1 MVEESSEESP
11 PLEGTRKW
19 ESRVLGGLPVRGE
32 TTLSPRWGSFILA
45 LAHPRLTPLRQ
56 AQGKL
61 WAAFLRRFAA
71 KGPELYFTASS
82 KVYFSRKR
90 YPLLRRGIKGSVR
103 GQGKSRTKS
112 KAAGR
117 GAGATGAVLGGGTL

>member
-1 MVEESSEESP
+1 MVEESSEDPRLSKEPESGSPGFWEGYP
-11 PLEGTRKW
+11 P
-19 ESRVLGGLPVRGE
+19 VVRLLFRPAGAP
-32 TTLSPRWGSFILA
+32 LILA